1 MEIIK
6 WVIYMLILI
15 ASSSIGIIYSQKYQ
29 KRVDE
34 LKDFKTALNML
45 KTKIRFT
52 YAPLKEVFIDIS
64 KSLQSKTANIFSN
77 VCTYME
83 NNDVTQSWNKAINE
97 TETSITKE
105 DKEILSKFGKLLGK
119 TDLEGQLN
127 EIELSLNF
135 LETQIEKAEVE
146 KNKNAKLYKSL
157 GVIAGIGIIIIL
169 I

>member
-1 MEIIK
+1 MEVIK
-6 WVIYMLILI
+6 WIVYILILI
-15 ASSSIGIIYSQKYQ
+15 ASSSMGIIYSQKYQ

-34 LKDFKTALNML
+34 LKDFKTAFNMT

-52 YAPLKEVFIDIS
+52 YAPLKEIFEDIS
-64 KSLQSKTANIFSN
+64 KSIQSNTSKVFTSTY
-77 VCTYME
+77 TYME
-83 NNDVTQSWNKAINE
+83 KEDVTQSWSKALNE
-97 TETSITKE
+97 TETSLTKE
-105 DKEILSKFGKLLGK
+105 DKELISQFGKMLGK
-119 TDLEGQLN
+119 TDAEGQLN

-157 GVIAGIGIIIIL
+157 GIIAGIGIVVIL